1 MTKIER
7 ELLTECETIAA
18 ADGARLVDILRDCHS
33 FWCGPGRSIKP
44 RGWTARAAAA
54 SRLLSR
60 QIAIKE
66 HAAAGIDA
74 RVDVD
79 GFEAMSAGQ
88 LDAEVVYLS
97 DFQG

>member
-18 ADGARLVDILRDCHS
+18 ADGARLVDILRDCHR
-33 FWCGPGRSIKP
+33 FWIGPGRSIKP
-44 RGWTARAAAA
+44 RGWPARAAAA

-60 QIAIKE
+60 QTAIKE

-74 RVDVD
+74 RVEVD
-79 GFEAMSAGQ
+79 GFEAMTSDQ
-88 LDAEVVYLS
+88 LDAEVIYLS